1 MKRIVTWALIAASFV
16 LLLSIASPYFHPDTL
31 PYLSFFGLLY
41 PVWFMLTLGVT
52 ALALILNRRTGYW
65 GLVVLIFSI
74 SSNLKIVGIHF
85 NEVTSKDAGIKILS
99 YNARLF
105 GLYDDVTTKTR
116 DSIFQFI
123 RKENPDI
130 VFFQEYFR
138 QDKPTKFETFDSLNS
153 IIKAKDYHERSAHNS
168 RGHRNFGVAIFSKF
182 PMIAKGDVIF
192 DDQSSMDFNFC
203 IFADVVAQ
211 KDTFRIYN
219 VHLQSIRLSEPGG
232 TKQPN
237 MLSTLRRGIRKMR
250 TAYKK
255 RANQANKVIDHMNHS
270 PYPVIICGDFNDTPI
285 SYTYQQFN
293 KSLTD
298 AFLNCQ
304 FGIGRTYI
312 GRIPAGRIDYIF
324 HSPKLA
330 SSDFRVH
337 DVTYSDHKPISC
349 KIHFKK
355 E

>member
-1 MKRIVTWALIAASFV
+1 MKRLITWTLIAVSIV
-16 LLLSIASPYFHPDTL
+16 LLLSIVSPYFHPETIPFL
-31 PYLSFFGLLY
+31 PFFGLLY
-41 PVWFMLTLGVT
+41 PIWFVLTLAIT
-52 ALALILNRRTGYW
+52 ILALFINRKIGYW
-65 GLVVLIFSI
+65 GLVVLVFSI
-74 SSNLKIVGIHF
+74 SSNLKIAGIHF
-85 NEVTSKDAGIKILS
+85 SEVTSKEAGIKVLS
-99 YNARLF
+99 YNVKLF

-116 DSIFQFI
+116 DHIFQFI

-138 QDKPTKFETFDSLNS
+138 QDKPTKFETFDSLIT

-168 RGHRNFGVAIFSKF
+168 KGHRNFGVAIFSKL

-192 DDQSSMDFNFC
+192 DNQSTSDFNFC
-203 IFADVVAQ
+203 IFADVVAH
-211 KDTFRIYN
+211 KDTFRVYN
-219 VHLQSIRLSEPGG
+219 VHLQSIRLSEPGD
-232 TKQPN
+232 TKQK
-237 MLSTLRRGIRKMR
+237 MLLSGFNTGIRRLK
-250 TAYKK
+250 TAYNK
-255 RANQANKVIDHMNHS
+255 RAHQANKVIDHINHS

-304 FGIGRTYI
+304 WGLGRTYI
-312 GRIPAGRIDYIF
+312 GKIPAGRIDYIF
-324 HSPKLA
+324 HSTHLA

-337 DVTYSDHKPISC
+337 DVAYSDHKPISC
-349 KIHFKK
+349 KIHFKN